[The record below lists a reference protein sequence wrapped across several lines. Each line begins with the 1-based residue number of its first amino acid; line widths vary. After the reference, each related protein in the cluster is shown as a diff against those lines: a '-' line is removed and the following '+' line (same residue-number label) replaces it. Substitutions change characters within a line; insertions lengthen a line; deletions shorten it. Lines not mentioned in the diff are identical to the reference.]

1 MIALVSNFVWLLVI
15 GCQNQ
20 HCERT
25 RLSLN
30 SNEAIQMMMMINMM
44 KSLSHVLKFFFHLA
58 WESRVR
64 LPVLLTVWFMVL
76 DVRMQLEINVNLG
89 QNQIDA

>member
-1 MIALVSNFVWLLVI
+1 MI
-15 GCQNQ
+15 
-20 HCERT
+20 
-25 RLSLN
+25 SLFLT
-30 SNEAIQMMMMINMM
+30 SNEAIQMMMNVM
-44 KSLSHVLKFFFHLA
+44 KSLSHALRFFFQLA